1 MRASAGSGRPLLLF
15 AGASLAAFALDQGTK
30 LAAFRYL
37 ERQQPL
43 PVLGGVLQLTLTH
56 NPGSAFGLVSQGWI
70 PIAASTVACVVIL
83 AYVLAGGLAGAR
95 RRGVA
100 LGLIGGGALGN
111 LLDRLRTGGVVD
123 FIDLRVWPVFNVAD
137 IAVTI
142 GVALLALQLVR
153 RRHHS

>member
-1 MRASAGSGRPLLLF
+1 VGASAGAGRPLLLF
-15 AGASLAAFALDQGTK
+15 AGASLGALALDQGTK
-30 LAAFRYL
+30 FAAGRYL
-37 ERQQPL
+37 QPHL
-43 PVLGGVLQLTLTH
+43 PFPVVDGVLQLTLTH
-56 NPGSAFGLVSQGWI
+56 NPGSAFGLISQGWI
-70 PIAASTVACVVIL
+70 PVAASTVVCVVIL
-83 AYVLAGGLAGAR
+83 AYVLAGGLAEAR
-95 RRGVA
+95 MRGVA
-100 LGLIGGGALGN
+100 LGLIGGGAVGN